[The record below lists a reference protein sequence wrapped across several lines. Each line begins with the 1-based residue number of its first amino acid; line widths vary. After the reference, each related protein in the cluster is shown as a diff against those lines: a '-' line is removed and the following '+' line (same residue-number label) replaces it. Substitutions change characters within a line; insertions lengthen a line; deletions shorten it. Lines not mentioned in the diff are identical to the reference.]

1 MVFNSI
7 NNPSHNNL
15 TTIDNLQQT
24 KLKISS
30 LTTTGTSTT
39 ITSVTCNSTKMLLNK
54 MNNDLCNSLGVNMS
68 QRSSNSSNK
77 QKQIRTGSMDHSPS
91 IGSISSTTNST
102 SSSVSSTSCSSG
114 SSNSKKQLS
123 SEDKKINLNALKNQ
137 DPFAINIIDTAF
149 RVAVY
154 KFMSKKNEW
163 VSEEMFGTNENLAN
177 LFLTCSQNLNRKN

>member
-7 NNPSHNNL
+7 NNPSQNNL
-15 TTIDNLQQT
+15 TTSDSLQQT
-24 KLKISS
+24 KLKVSS
-30 LTTTGTSTT
+30 LATTANTTTL
-39 ITSVTCNSTKMLLNK
+39 TSVTCSSTKMLLNK

-68 QRSSNSSNK
+68 QRSTTSGNK
-77 QKQIRTGSMDHSPS
+77 LQQINVGSMGHSLS
-91 IGSISSTTNST
+91 IGSISSSTKST
-102 SSSVSSTSCSSG
+102 SSSVSSTSSSSG
-114 SSNSKKQLS
+114 SSSSKKQLS

-163 VSEEMFGTNENLAN
+163 VRRERRCLRRKLFMFINFFFK
-177 LFLTCSQNLNRKN
+177 LFE